1 MANIVEML
9 DELQTRA
16 LHEEDIREKLLATR
30 DDSDP
35 LGAFCRAC
43 RELGYEIYEMELV
56 CAGEEFHAAMKRST
70 NGAGRIRPSLQGKMI
85 SMSCLWRV
93 SSDKGEGR
101 RSERI

>member
-35 LGAFCRAC
+35 LGASAAH
-43 RELGYEIYEMELV
+43 
-56 CAGEEFHAAMKRST
+56 AG
-70 NGAGRIRPSLQGKMI
+70 N
-85 SMSCLWRV
+85 WV
-93 SSDKGEGR
+93 
-101 RSERI
+101 

>member
-16 LHEEDIREKLLATR
+16 LHEEDIREKLMATR

-35 LGAFCRAC
+35 MGAYCREC

-56 CAGEEFHAAMKRST
+56 CAGEEYNAAMKSST
-70 NGAGRIRPSLQGKMI
+70 TGGGEDSQKPDGGQG
-85 SMSCLWRV
+85 
-93 SSDKGEGR
+93 
-101 RSERI
+101 SEELLM

>member
-35 LGAFCRAC
+35 LGPSAAHAGNWDMRSMRWNWCV
-43 RELGYEIYEMELV
+43 REKSFMRL
-56 CAGEEFHAAMKRST
+56 
-70 NGAGRIRPSLQGKMI
+70 
-85 SMSCLWRV
+85 
-93 SSDKGEGR
+93 
-101 RSERI
+101 

>member
-43 RELGYEIYEMELV
+43 RELGM
-56 CAGEEFHAAMKRST
+56 RSMRW
-70 NGAGRIRPSLQGKMI
+70 NGYVREKS
-85 SMSCLWRV
+85 SMRL
-93 SSDKGEGR
+93 
-101 RSERI
+101 

>member
-43 RELGYEIYEMELV
+43 RELGM
-56 CAGEEFHAAMKRST
+56 RSM
-70 NGAGRIRPSLQGKMI
+70 RWI
-85 SMSCLWRV
+85 
-93 SSDKGEGR
+93 
-101 RSERI
+101 